1 MKDFIGDK
9 SVGKEIVDVVFEAAQ
24 GAVKATKEFG
34 EDAVVNG
41 AFGTYFKEDKS
52 FLTFD
57 TVYRIFDRVPDF
69 QKAKYASSIAGPPEY
84 QEAVKE
90 WLFKSADL
98 NINAEVI
105 ATPGGTGALSSTIKN
120 ALNRGETVIHPDIGW
135 GPYKTIA
142 KEMQNPVAYYQLFDE
157 DHFNIES
164 FKETCTQVMKNQG
177 KVLAFIND
185 PCQNPTGYTMSE
197 NEWDEVLT
205 FINELSDQGPFILL
219 LDVAYIDF
227 NKRGDDYKTL
237 FEKLSK
243 MSDNVL
249 SVIAFSV
256 SKTMTA
262 YGMRVGAQVLIS
274 NNEEGRKRFYHAC
287 GNTARGVW
295 STVNN
300 GGMMAFANLA
310 LNQENKQ
317 AYLQEKNGFV
327 KLLQERAEI
336 MINEAKEVG
345 LPLYP
350 YHEGFFITIK
360 IDDHVVKNELHLKL
374 KKHNIF
380 FVNVYGGLRVAICS
394 IPKDKLRGL
403 AAKIKDVLDTIDPTD
418 DDLESLQ
425 NVDDSN
431 DIDNDEKP
439 ITP

>member
-84 QEAVKE
+84 QEAVKD
-90 WLFKSADL
+90 WLFKSAGLD
-98 NINAEVI
+98 INADVI

-142 KEMQNPVAYYQLFDE
+142 KEMQNPVAYYKLFEDE
-157 DHFNIES
+157 HFNVES

-185 PCQNPTGYTMSE
+185 PCQNPTGYTMRDS
-197 NEWDEVLT
+197 EWDEVLT

-227 NKRGDDYKTL
+227 NKRGDDYKQL

-262 YGMRVGAQVLIS
+262 YGMRVGAQVLVS
-274 NNEEGRKRFYHAC
+274 NNEQGRRRFFHAC

-310 LNQENKQ
+310 LNEENKQ

-336 MINEAKEVG
+336 MIHEAKEVG

-360 IDDHVVKNELHLKL
+360 IDDHVIKNELHLKL

-394 IPKDKLRGL
+394 IPKAKITGL
-403 AAKIKDVLDTIDPTD
+403 AAKIKEVLDTIDPSD
-418 DDLESLQ
+418 DDLESVQ
-425 NVDDSN
+425 DAN
-431 DIDNDEKP
+431 DNNDVDNDEKNV
-439 ITP
+439 TP

>member
-84 QEAVKE
+84 QEAVKD
-90 WLFKSADL
+90 WLFKSAGLD
-98 NINAEVI
+98 INADVI

-142 KEMQNPVAYYQLFDE
+142 KEMQNPVAYYKLFEDE
-157 DHFNIES
+157 HFNVES

-185 PCQNPTGYTMSE
+185 PCQNPTGYTMRDS
-197 NEWDEVLT
+197 EWDEVLT

-227 NKRGDDYKTL
+227 NKRGDDYKQL

-262 YGMRVGAQVLIS
+262 YGMRVGAQVLVS
-274 NNEEGRKRFYHAC
+274 NNEQGRRRFFHAC

-310 LNQENKQ
+310 LNEENKQ

-336 MINEAKEVG
+336 MIHEAKEVG

-360 IDDHVVKNELHLKL
+360 IDDHVIKNELHLKL

-394 IPKDKLRGL
+394 IPKAKITGL
-403 AAKIKDVLDTIDPTD
+403 AAKIKEVLDTIDPSD
-418 DDLESLQ
+418 DDLESVQ
-425 NVDDSN
+425 DAN
-431 DIDNDEKP
+431 DNNDVDNDEKM
-439 ITP
+439 